1 MNETNQ
7 VAVEPRLSDENG
19 AEEQRKLALL
29 KDMGSTGEVAV
40 EKSLGL
46 NTQDEAMEF
55 AATTQAVDQPNIP
68 PPEDVYVPPE
78 TVQAEATEGAQ
89 EQEEEEKKMPG
100 ANTTQV
106 KALNSKIK
114 QI

>member
-1 MNETNQ
+1 
-7 VAVEPRLSDENG
+7 
-19 AEEQRKLALL
+19 
-29 KDMGSTGEVAV
+29 MGSTGEVAV

-89 EQEEEEKKMPG
+89 EQEEEEKQEAALSVSKHSR
-100 ANTTQV
+100 
-106 KALNSKIK
+106 KADS
-114 QI
+114 QR